1 MSNVAA
7 VAMKALWFQQVM
19 GAARWDQ
26 FNVSMDQST
35 LAAAVANPA
44 DALRL
49 LVWVSEDDGLEGDR
63 AAELCEVPRDAFFS
77 HAAPTLSAADWE
89 RALARLA
96 LSMLASWRNEWRRQ
110 QGRPVEEMEDVTQAP
125 ADFFAMVAAGIR
137 LSGFE
142 H

>member
-1 MSNVAA
+1 MSNAAA

-26 FNVSMDQST
+26 FNVTMDQVT

-49 LVWVSEDDGLEGDR
+49 LVSVSDEDGLEGNQ
-63 AAELCEVPRDAFFS
+63 AAELCEVSRDAFFA

-125 ADFFAMVAAGIR
+125 ADFFAMVAAGIK